1 MPPPP
6 PGFRLKAL
14 IFNQFTERRSTEIH
28 GAVFGPSAARRA
40 KSFSPISAVRFG
52 WRKAFRLSFGENP
65 KINVLRLARLLKTQ
79 SCGVGP
85 RSTPFISAQKGNFNM
100 SQTYGFNQ
108 ETEALE
114 AEQFEWGGEMEWG
127 GEAETFSEAEAGE
140 LANELLG
147 VSNEAELDRFIGDLI
162 KKAGNA
168 LGQVVRSPAGQ
179 AIGGLLK
186 GAAKKALPLAGAAL
200 GGYFG
205 GPLGA
210 QIGGGLANAASDA
223 LGLEAEAMAGEDREF
238 EGAQTFVKMAGDAV
252 KSALTAPPGTNPAA
266 AARDAVT
273 AAVQKHAPRLL
284 MGGTGMM
291 GEPQSGRV
299 GRWIRH
305 GRNIIILNCA
315 PVRA

>member
-1 MPPPP
+1 V
-6 PGFRLKAL
+6 
-14 IFNQFTERRSTEIH
+14 T
-28 GAVFGPSAARRA
+28 
-40 KSFSPISAVRFG
+40 KSISSVL
-52 WRKAFRLSFGENP
+52 WHKSQ
-65 KINVLRLARLLKTQ
+65 KINVLQLARLLKSQ
-79 SCGVGP
+79 SRGVGP
-85 RSTPFISAQKGNFNM
+85 RSTPFISAPEGNFNM
-100 SQTYGFNQ
+100 SQTYGFTQ
-108 ETEALE
+108 EAEALE

-284 MGGTGMM
+284 MGGAGMM